1 MTPLHAA
8 SAFKFSHTAV
18 ISSSAVYATPS
29 HYAHQQ
35 QTQSQS
41 VYRDLSPTTLAAVSD
56 ADLKYDSGPYNAA
69 ISSTYPSALRPNV
82 VDSTT
87 SSDAELR
94 LDQFYASNGISTSS
108 NGQAISQ
115 RRGSLQLWQFLV
127 ALLDEPTTR
136 WVRNGGTK
144 SPMH

>member
-1 MTPLHAA
+1 M
-8 SAFKFSHTAV
+8 
-18 ISSSAVYATPS
+18 
-29 HYAHQQ
+29 
-35 QTQSQS
+35 
-41 VYRDLSPTTLAAVSD
+41 
-56 ADLKYDSGPYNAA
+56 
-69 ISSTYPSALRPNV
+69 

-136 WVRNGGTK
+136 WVRNGGTQ